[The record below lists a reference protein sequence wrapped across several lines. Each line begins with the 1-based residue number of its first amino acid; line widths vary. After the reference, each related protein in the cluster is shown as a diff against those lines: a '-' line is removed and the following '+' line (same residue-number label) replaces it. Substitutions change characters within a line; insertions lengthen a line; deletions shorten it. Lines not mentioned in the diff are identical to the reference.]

1 MVTSN
6 RHMIRARCLVV
17 SILEKLESGR
27 KWVREFRSLFTI
39 YSLIRVLPLETMGS
53 KYFLSFSDSAE
64 NLNSREPWAM
74 ILALT

>member
-1 MVTSN
+1 
-6 RHMIRARCLVV
+6 MIRARCLVV
-17 SILEKLESGR
+17 SMLEKLESGR

>member
-1 MVTSN
+1 
-6 RHMIRARCLVV
+6 MIRARCLVV

>member
-1 MVTSN
+1 MVS
-6 RHMIRARCLVV
+6 M
-17 SILEKLESGR
+17 LEKLESGR

>member
-1 MVTSN
+1 M
-6 RHMIRARCLVV
+6 V